1 MKGLGFVFTVLMMG
15 FASQMIGQEAMTR
28 SLNQT
33 QTTTQTNKVTKTGA
47 FGEVILI
54 SEEPTNSTTSSKES
68 PVKYMDM
75 METET
80 EAKTTPPVSKAVIFH
95 GAKEITKESG
105 FYIQLSITAEPLD
118 KTHSIFQEF
127 GNLKVQT
134 MEDSIYC
141 YLIGNFTT
149 EATAQNFLKSVIL
162 ARYPDATIVEFKKG
176 ERAN

>member
-28 SLNQT
+28 SLSQT
-33 QTTTQTNKVTKTGA
+33 QTTKVTKTGA
-47 FGEVILI
+47 FGEVL
-54 SEEPTNSTTSSKES
+54 PTNEEKGTTTSKEG

-127 GNLKVQT
+127 GNLRVQT
-134 MEDSIYC
+134 MEDAIYC

-149 EATAQNFLKSVIL
+149 ATAAQNFLKSVIL
-162 ARYPDATIVEFKKG
+162 ARYPDATIVELKKG